1 MTHDAPFGSLSE
13 HWHPQDTPDYL
24 SAAIDRV
31 RASCGL
37 AAAPETPNMATATRE
52 HPQTSHLNRISL
64 PGDEPMTPHMMPETL
79 TATEPRTAASDAPE
93 ACRDRAAL
101 LARFWTRRQS
111 PLSRQYRA
119 VRARQREAVTLRRQG
134 VTYGEIAR
142 HLGYYDATSAMR
154 AIQRYESR
162 ESARAA

>member
-1 MTHDAPFGSLSE
+1 MSP
-13 HWHPQDTPDYL
+13 DTFSP
-24 SAAIDRV
+24 
-31 RASCGL
+31 
-37 AAAPETPNMATATRE
+37 
-52 HPQTSHLNRISL
+52 TS
-64 PGDEPMTPHMMPETL
+64 TL
-79 TATEPRTAASDAPE
+79 LRPSDAPE

-101 LARFWTRRQS
+101 LSRFWTRRQS

-119 VRARQREAVTLRRQG
+119 VRARQREAATLRRQG

-142 HLGYYDATSAMR
+142 HLGYYDATSVMR